1 MTVSDLD
8 RLRIRLWLAL
18 SPRLGQNTSKT
29 ELPVFFQ
36 KNHILLSN
44 FFSSS
49 NMLFI
54 RLFLKKKSG
63 VTRLVSSQTAV
74 KCGHG
79 FGDHSQD
86 GELARWGLGRDTK
99 MRPYYAQKRLRNTGN
114 HLNYIAKV
122 LIYD

>member
-79 FGDHSQD
+79 
-86 GELARWGLGRDTK
+86 ARWGLGRDTK
-99 MRPYYAQKRLRNTGN
+99 MRPYYAQKRLRNTKPGN